1 MEKNMQ
7 VRLKAFLG
15 LIIVMTLAFIV
26 GKAYLSPHYQKKIT
40 PVVKIGVS
48 LPLTGEYAPIGIAM
62 KGALEVFQ
70 ADMATRP
77 LKNKYEF
84 VIEDN
89 ASDAVTATNVN
100 TKFVKL
106 DKVKAI
112 LDFSSEYG
120 KLTALTATRDKVLHM
135 NVCASD
141 TAIADGIYNFVHS
154 TAPQDEAALLADT
167 LKDNYQNVSIIY
179 TNEAGYVEMADALF
193 DALAKH
199 KMTVNMIV
207 IQPHETDIGGIIDK
221 SALYL
226 PEIYIAAIKSP
237 ELESVLKTIRDK
249 EIITPITSN
258 HTLENL
264 HDLSLAEG
272 VQFVTF
278 GQASQELEQKIA
290 AQNQNKT
297 DTTICTGNIYDAARL
312 LIDAFENSWATEGA
326 AMYLSGIKE
335 WNGSMGKVANRGHGV
350 FSVPAIKAA
359 VKDGVIVHEK

>member
-1 MEKNMQ
+1 MQ

-26 GKAYLSPHYQKKIT
+26 CKAYLQPHYQKKIT

-62 KGALEVFQ
+62 KGALEVLS
-70 ADMATRP
+70 ADMAARP

-84 VIEDN
+84 IIEDN

-112 LDFSSEYG
+112 VDFSSEYG

-141 TAIADGIYNFVHS
+141 MSIADGIYNFVHS
-154 TAPQDEAALLADT
+154 TAPQDEADELADM
-167 LKDNYQNVSIIY
+167 LKEKYQNVSIIY

-199 KMTVNMIV
+199 KMTVNMSV
-207 IQPHETDIGGIIDK
+207 IQPHATNIGDMIDK

-226 PEIYIAAIKSP
+226 PEIYITAIKSP
-237 ELESVLKTIRDK
+237 ELENVLQTIRDK
-249 EIITPITSN
+249 EIITPVTSN

-264 HDLSLAEG
+264 HDLKLAEG
-272 VQFVTF
+272 VEFVTF
-278 GQASQELEQKIA
+278 GQASKELENKIA

-297 DTTICTGNIYDAARL
+297 DATICTGNIYDAAEL
-312 LIDAFENSWATEGA
+312 LINAFENGSTPEAA

-335 WNGSMGKVANRGHGV
+335 WNGAMGKVANRGHGV
-350 FSVPAIKAA
+350 FSVPAIQAV
-359 VKDGVIVHEK
+359 VKDGVIVHKN